1 MDISFFCNL
10 ALVYGNRH
18 MEISNF
24 SYNRELG
31 VVKITL
37 FFFIVLSWGI
47 SSICHL
53 FNIIIFM

>member
-37 FFFIVLSWGI
+37 FFLLDLLRNYERKSPYDG
-47 SSICHL
+47 SE
-53 FNIIIFM
+53 